1 MGYGGQQMTPDSC
14 FGPGCIWHCH
24 FLLSLQDRPFEED
37 EVALEAWL
45 GEPQALPQLS
55 SRLHTAVPLQSH
67 WHLHP
72 HHACQDPDPAQPPSF
87 EQ

>member
-1 MGYGGQQMTPDSC
+1 MTPDSC

-67 WHLHP
+67 WHLHL
-72 HHACQDPDPAQPPSF
+72 CRWRGSEVDGRKE
-87 EQ
+87 EQEISNGN